1 MTMFDAAAFTAS
13 KAKPLPVV
21 LLLDT
26 SGSMHGEK
34 IAALNDAVRR
44 MLGTFTKEESQ
55 ANEFLVS
62 IVTFGATTGLLVP
75 PTPASELVYQDL
87 TAGNLTPLGEAI
99 GSVKSLIED
108 KEQTPSRAYRPL
120 VVLVSDGIPT
130 DSWEGPLAEFTSDG
144 RSAKCDRM
152 ALGIGQEAY
161 SGKGRATL
169 EKFIEGTEH
178 QVFEAKDAG
187 DIHNFFKFVTMSVVT
202 RSLSQNPN
210 AVPQDATLQP
220 PQAAVEAE
228 VATPVPTTTS
238 EEDSYW

>member
-1 MTMFDAAAFTAS
+1 MSTVHNLPTPSGRPDQTLEEKSMTMFDAAAFTAS

-87 TAGNLTPLGEAI
+87 TAGNLTPLGEA
-99 GSVKSLIED
+99 
-108 KEQTPSRAYRPL
+108 
-120 VVLVSDGIPT
+120 
-130 DSWEGPLAEFTSDG
+130 
-144 RSAKCDRM
+144 
-152 ALGIGQEAY
+152 
-161 SGKGRATL
+161 
-169 EKFIEGTEH
+169 
-178 QVFEAKDAG
+178 
-187 DIHNFFKFVTMSVVT
+187 
-202 RSLSQNPN
+202 
-210 AVPQDATLQP
+210 
-220 PQAAVEAE
+220 
-228 VATPVPTTTS
+228 
-238 EEDSYW
+238 